1 MKRKSPRYFANLMKA
16 EPYSKNVRNYR
27 MKKNKTE
34 KLFGVPPESRIE
46 IDLENDKK
54 IYRDTFTVH
63 KSAKK
68 GQNSFRI
75 TKSLLDSL
83 FETYKQIQKKPILV
97 ITIID
102 GADEY
107 TLTCSV
113 TKK

>member
-1 MKRKSPRYFANLMKA
+1 MKKRK
-16 EPYSKNVRNYR
+16 
-27 MKKNKTE
+27 TE
-34 KLFGVPPESRIE
+34 QHFGVPPDSAPEPIS
-46 IDLENDKK
+46 LFSK
-54 IYRDTFTVH
+54 YRDTFTVH

-97 ITIID
+97 ITIVD
-102 GADEY
+102 GVDEY
-107 TLTCSV
+107 ILTCSI

>member
-1 MKRKSPRYFANLMKA
+1 MKRK
-16 EPYSKNVRNYR
+16 
-27 MKKNKTE
+27 KTE
-34 KLFGVPPESRIE
+34 QLFGVPPEELTQNIS
-46 IDLENDKK
+46 LFSKS
-54 IYRDTFTVH
+54 RDTFIVH

-97 ITIID
+97 ITISD

-107 TLTCSV
+107 ILKCEV

>member
-1 MKRKSPRYFANLMKA
+1 
-16 EPYSKNVRNYR
+16 
-27 MKKNKTE
+27 MKKQKTE
-34 KLFGVPPESRIE
+34 QLFGVPPEEVNIRYHYTDS
-46 IDLENDKK
+46 
-54 IYRDTFTVH
+54 FTVH

-97 ITIID
+97 ITIVD